1 MDASIEAKPTY
12 YAGLPSKRVGAG
24 LVCRDTS
31 GRVLLVRPTYKP
43 SWEIPG
49 GVVEADESP
58 AAAVAREVREELGAA
73 LFIGRLL
80 VVDWIP
86 AQSPKTEGLM
96 FLFDGG
102 VLDAETTRRFVLP
115 EDELREWM
123 FAEPDQLAGR
133 VTGRM
138 ARRLTAALVALKTE
152 ATRYL
157 EAGEEVSGP
166 AGPL

>member
-1 MDASIEAKPTY
+1 MDESIEAKSTY
-12 YAGLPSKRVGAG
+12 YASLPTKRVGAG
-24 LVCRDTS
+24 LVCRDAS

-58 AAAVAREVREELGAA
+58 AAAVAREVREELGVE

-86 AQSPKTEGLM
+86 AQTPKTEGLM

-102 VLDAETTRRFVLP
+102 VLDAETTGRFALP
-115 EDELREWM
+115 ADELREWM
-123 FAEPDQLAGR
+123 FAEPDQVAGR
-133 VTGRM
+133 VTSLM
-138 ARRLTAALVALKTE
+138 AHRLEGALVALDAE

-157 EAGEEVSGP
+157 EGGEEISS
-166 AGPL
+166 